1 MAVTVTGK
9 TFGVVYVSARGRWFS
24 VTFVVAAAG
33 YGAHILNRGG
43 ENADRDN
50 DVLVNMS
57 LSGNTLTLSK
67 GGQATGIG
75 DVYLM

>member
-1 MAVTVTGK
+1 MTVTGK